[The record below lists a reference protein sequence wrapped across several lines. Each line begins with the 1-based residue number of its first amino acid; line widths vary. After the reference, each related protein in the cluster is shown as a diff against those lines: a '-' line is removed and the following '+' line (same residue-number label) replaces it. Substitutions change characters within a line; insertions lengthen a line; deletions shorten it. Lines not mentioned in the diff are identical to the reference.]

1 MQCQALDSASDRSH
15 AVILGQ
21 CPVVLPRASHTG
33 SGRAQR
39 PRCRVTVAVRRRHHR
54 CDCRGVDSEQREII
68 RIFKNKMQFH
78 TWGNRAF
85 TICLADGVFCAAS
98 HWLAGFYTVLIGRV
112 IRPERRW
119 QAAEWAVFHPARAVY
134 QQHLLPKTPHFAA
147 IQPVLL
153 RDDAGFCR

>member
-1 MQCQALDSASDRSH
+1 MQLSWAS
-15 AVILGQ
+15 VQL
-21 CPVVLPRASHTG
+21 VVLPRGSVTRASHTG

-54 CDCRGVDSEQREII
+54 CDCRGVYSEQREII

-98 HWLAGFYTVLIGRV
+98 HWLAGFSTVLIGRV
-112 IRPERRW
+112 AGPER
-119 QAAEWAVFHPARAVY
+119 AVASGRMGGFPPCPSCVSTTFAPQDPSFRCNPARSPA
-134 QQHLLPKTPHFAA
+134 
-147 IQPVLL
+147 
-153 RDDAGFCR
+153 R